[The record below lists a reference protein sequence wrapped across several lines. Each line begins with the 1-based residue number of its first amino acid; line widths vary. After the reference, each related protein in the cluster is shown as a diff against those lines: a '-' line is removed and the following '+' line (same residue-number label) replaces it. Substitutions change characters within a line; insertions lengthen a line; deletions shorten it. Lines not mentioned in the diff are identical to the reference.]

1 MNKNDFKLI
10 MVVILIVSFLF
21 LVRFINKK
29 QSNTALVYHG
39 SEIVLK
45 IDLNI
50 NNEYTVIGDNGDV
63 VIKVLDKKIKVVKE
77 NSPYHL
83 CSKQGYISN
92 SGESII
98 CLPNRIIIE
107 LPKND
112 DIDTEVK

>member
-10 MVVILIVSFLF
+10 VVIVLIVGVLFLF
-21 LVRFINKK
+21 RLINEHKA
-29 QSNTALVYHG
+29 NTALVYHG
-39 SEIVLK
+39 SEVILK

-50 NNEYTVIGDNGDV
+50 NNEYTVNGDNGNV
-63 VIKVLDKKIKVVKE
+63 VIKVLDKKIKVVEE

-112 DIDTEVK
+112 DVDVEVK

>member
-10 MVVILIVSFLF
+10 IIIILIVGILLLF
-21 LVRFINKK
+21 RFINK
-29 QSNTALVYHG
+29 QQANTAIVYHG

-50 NNEYTVIGDNGDV
+50 DNEYIVNGDNGDV
-63 VIKVLDKKIKVVKE
+63 VIKVLDKKIKVLQE

-112 DIDTEVK
+112 DVDTEVK

>member
-10 MVVILIVSFLF
+10 IVIILIVGILFLF
-21 LVRFINKK
+21 RFINKK
-29 QSNTALVYHG
+29 QATTALVYHG
-39 SEIVLK
+39 SEVILK

-50 NNEYTVIGDNGDV
+50 NGEYIVDGDNGDV
-63 VIKVLDKKIKVVKE
+63 TIKVLDKKIKVLQE

-112 DIDTEVK
+112 DVDTEVK